1 MTLKANRKWRVAL
14 GLFFTSSSILLLFW
28 ALSASRFTD
37 EDPVLK
43 RTSEA
48 RKSLAQQLGR
58 QFQQNKFPA
67 EAELEWDGSLRNT
80 RLTYTI
86 DNSLQNRALKLIQSY
101 RPDYAAVVILD
112 ADSGA
117 VRAMVSYQKDSV
129 EPENLTLKSSYP
141 AASIFKIVT
150 ATAAIDKKNLDPDH
164 IVLFNGQNHT
174 LYKKNVMSTKVNRW
188 TREMTLE
195 EAFAKSVNTVFGRIS
210 LENLDPSDLKE
221 YAIRFGF
228 NKHIESDLPF
238 DPGFAAIPDDKSY
251 QLTEAASGFNKI
263 TTMSPIQGAMIA
275 ASIANQGVMK
285 VPFVV
290 ENIQDSRGN
299 SLYQSE
305 PVVAAITMNKTGA
318 EKLKKLMSATINKGT
333 SKKSFLPFM
342 RDRRVNDIEV
352 GGKTGSIT
360 GGDPKGK
367 VDWFVGYAIGETEKL
382 AIAAVTV
389 NVKYWTVKSSYL
401 AQSLFKSYF
410 KNLEFQQRNISSKA
424 PTAEA
429 NN

>member
-1 MTLKANRKWRVAL
+1 MFLKSNKKFRIIV
-14 GLFFTSSSILLLFW
+14 GLFFITASTLLLFW
-28 ALSASRFTD
+28 ALSD
-37 EDPVLK
+37 LK
-43 RTSEA
+43 LSGKDTGLKEVSEI
-48 RKSLAQQLGR
+48 RSSLAQQLGPF
-58 QFQQNKFPA
+58 FQQNKFPT
-67 EAELEWDGSLRNT
+67 EAEIEWYGSLKKAH
-80 RLTYTI
+80 LTYTI

-101 RPDYAAVVILD
+101 RPDFAAVVILD
-112 ADSGA
+112 ADTGA
-117 VRAMVSYQKDSV
+117 VKAMASYQKGASEV
-129 EPENLTLKSSYP
+129 ENLNLRSSFP

-174 LYKKNVMSTKVNRW
+174 LYKKNVMSPKINRW

-238 DPGFAAIPDDKSY
+238 DPGFASIPEDKSY
-251 QLTEAASGFNKI
+251 QLTEAASGFNRL

-275 ASIANQGVMK
+275 ASIANEGVMK
-285 VPFVV
+285 VPYVV
-290 ENIQDSRGN
+290 DHIKDTNGKVLFS
-299 SLYQSE
+299 SE

-318 EKLKKLMSATINKGT
+318 EKLKKLMSATITKGT
-333 SKKSFLPFM
+333 SKKSFLPFL
-342 RDRRVNDIEV
+342 RDRKVNDIEV

-367 VDWFVGYAIGETEKL
+367 VDWFVGYAIGDTEKL

-410 KNLEFQQRNISSKA
+410 KNLELSQRTFSSQS
-424 PTAEA
+424 PSAEVK
-429 NN
+429 N